1 MRNYVTG
8 ISIFND
14 GNGLNSNGTTQS
26 EILDIF
32 RLSEGIKPD
41 ENAIEVRE
49 VRSAEVSVNTVSDE
63 VVYSDEEGAD
73 DDSDDEG
80 NTKNFITL

>member
-14 GNGLNSNGTTQS
+14 GNGLNSNETTQS

-32 RLSEGIKPD
+32 RLSEGIKAD

>member
-1 MRNYVTG
+1 MR
-8 ISIFND
+8 
-14 GNGLNSNGTTQS
+14 
-26 EILDIF
+26 LDIF

-41 ENAIEVRE
+41 ENAIEVTE

-73 DDSDDEG
+73 DDSDEG
-80 NTKNFITL
+80 KTQIS